1 MSKIAFIF
9 PGQGSQSVGMGEELV
24 LNFKVAAQI
33 FEEASDAIGIDL
45 KKLSFDG
52 PEAELNLT
60 ANTQPAILTASI
72 AALQVLKTE
81 TGFKAD
87 LLAGHSLG
95 EYTALV
101 HSGAFAFADAVK
113 IVRQRGEFMQ
123 AAVPDG
129 EGAMAAILGMEK
141 SEVAAVCLDA
151 ASVDLVSPA
160 NFNSPGQI
168 VISGKKKAVERAVE
182 LAKEGGA
189 KRALMLPVSVPSHC
203 ALMAPAADLLSEE
216 LGKYEIGGLAVPV
229 VSNVEAS
236 TYSSASAVSDLLVR
250 QLSSPVRWDESVI
263 CLKEAGAETVI
274 EIGPGRGLSGRVKRI
289 DKSFNINNIEDI
301 SSLEKLKLATV

>member
-1 MSKIAFIF
+1 MSKIAFVF
-9 PGQGSQSVGMGEELV
+9 PGQGSQSVGMGKELV
-24 LNFKVAAQI
+24 LNFKVAAQV

-45 KKLSFDG
+45 KKLSFEG
-52 PEAELNLT
+52 PEDELNLT

-72 AALQVLKTE
+72 AALEVLKAE

-101 HSGAFAFADAVK
+101 HGGAIDFADAVK
-113 IVRQRGEFMQ
+113 IVRRRGEFMQ
-123 AAVPDG
+123 AAVPGG

-141 SEVAAVCLDA
+141 KEVADVCSDA
-151 ASVDLVSPA
+151 ESLGLVSPA

-168 VISGKKKAVERAVE
+168 VISGEKKAVERAVE
-182 LAKEGGA
+182 LAKERGA
-189 KRALMLPVSVPSHC
+189 KRAIMLPVSVPSHC
-203 ALMAPAADLLSEE
+203 ALMLPAADLLREE
-216 LGKYEIGGLAVPV
+216 LEKYKIIDLKVPV

-236 TYSSASAVSDLLVR
+236 IYSSAAEVSDLLVR
-250 QLSSPVRWDESVI
+250 QLSSPVRWDESLI
-263 CLKEAGAETVI
+263 CLKDAGADTIV
-274 EIGPGRGLSGRVKRI
+274 EIGPGRVLSGLVKRI
-289 DKSFNINNIEDI
+289 DKTFNIKNIEDL

>member
-9 PGQGSQSVGMGEELV
+9 PGQGSQSVGMGKELV
-24 LNFKVAAQI
+24 LNFKLAAQV

-45 KKLSFDG
+45 KKLSFEGSED
-52 PEAELNLT
+52 ELNLT

-72 AALQVLKTE
+72 AALEVLKAETE
-81 TGFKAD
+81 LQAD

-101 HSGAFAFADAVK
+101 HSGVFAFADAVK
-113 IVRQRGEFMQ
+113 IVRRRGEFMQ
-123 AAVPDG
+123 AAVPGG

-141 SEVAAVCLDA
+141 KEVAEVCSDA
-151 ASVDLVSPA
+151 EDLGLVSPA

-168 VISGKKKAVERAVE
+168 VVSGKKEAVERAVE
-182 LAKEGGA
+182 LAKERGA
-189 KRALMLPVSVPSHC
+189 KRAIMLPVSVPSHC
-203 ALMAPAADLLSEE
+203 ALMASAGDLLREE
-216 LGKYEIGGLAVPV
+216 LEKYKIGDLNVPV

-236 TYSSASAVSDLLVR
+236 TYSSATEVPDLLVR

-263 CLKEAGAETVI
+263 CLKDAGADIII
-274 EIGPGRGLSGRVKRI
+274 EIGPGRVLSGLVKRI
-289 DKSFNINNIEDI
+289 DRTFNIKNIEDV
-301 SSLEKLKLATV
+301 SSLEKLKSATV

>member
-1 MSKIAFIF
+1 MSKTAFIF
-9 PGQGSQSVGMGEELV
+9 PGQGSQSVGMGKELV
-24 LNFKVAAQI
+24 LNFKVAAQV

-45 KKLSFDG
+45 KKLSFNG
-52 PEAELNLT
+52 PEDELNLT

-72 AALQVLKTE
+72 AALEVLKAETE
-81 TGFKAD
+81 LQAD

-101 HSGAFAFADAVK
+101 HGGAFAFADAVK
-113 IVRQRGEFMQ
+113 IVRRRGEFMQ
-123 AAVPDG
+123 AAVTSG

-141 SEVAAVCLDA
+141 KEVAAVCSDA
-151 ASVDLVSPA
+151 EAVDLVSPA

-182 LAKEGGA
+182 LAKERGA

-203 ALMAPAADLLSEE
+203 ALMISAGDLLREE
-216 LGKYEIGGLAVPV
+216 LEKYKIGDLKIPV

-236 TYSSASAVSDLLVR
+236 AYSSASEVSDLLVR

-263 CLKEAGAETVI
+263 CLKEAGVETVI
-274 EIGPGRGLSGRVKRI
+274 EVGPGRVLSGLVKRI